1 MKILIFSD
9 RAVIMMISGPG
20 VGHLRGG
27 NAMARAW
34 PSLALAWQWPLL
46 AGKLGMA
53 GAFGWAQFDSQKSLS
68 LSKDSS

>member
-1 MKILIFSD
+1 MKILIFS
-9 RAVIMMISGPG
+9 VIMMISGPG

-27 NAMARAW
+27 NSMARAW
-34 PSLALAWQWPLL
+34 PSLALAQWPLL

>member
-1 MKILIFSD
+1 MKILIFS
-9 RAVIMMISGPG
+9 VIMMISGPG

-27 NAMARAW
+27 NSMARAW
-34 PSLALAWQWPLL
+34 PSLALAQWPLL

-53 GAFGWAQFDSQKSLS
+53 QRSGCIWVGTVLVFSKSLS